1 MAKGPPVNLIG
12 LMPGAER
19 LGSWGFGVG
28 AKDGTIKGA
37 RDAFFPQGGHGEVS
51 GRNMT
56 KRLAS
61 ARKGKTDWRRVR
73 ALRDDDVERA
83 VASDPDSN
91 VINPDW
97 AQARLVLPQRKESV
111 HLRLDSDVL
120 AWFRSQG
127 RGHLTRINAVLRNYM
142 EAHAHRQK

>member
-1 MAKGPPVNLIG
+1 DKRGSARKSSCASFEPT
-12 LMPGAER
+12 GAEA
-19 LGSWGFGVG
+19 S
-28 AKDGTIKGA
+28 
-37 RDAFFPQGGHGEVS
+37 RDAGREEGHGEVS

-120 AWFRSQG
+120 AWF
-127 RGHLTRINAVLRNYM
+127 
-142 EAHAHRQK
+142 